1 MLLRLT
7 ADQSLYY
14 LDADQSLYYLD
25 ADQSLYY
32 LDVTCYDY
40 ITLFVLSIRHLF
52 QFFESL

>member
-25 ADQSLYY
+25 VTSLI
-32 LDVTCYDY
+32 LGRACYDY
-40 ITLFVLSIRHLF
+40 IILFVLSIRHLF

>member
-32 LDVTCYDY
+32 LDETCYDY
-40 ITLFVLSIRHLF
+40 IILFVLSIRHLF